1 MFCITPP
8 TGHFVTA
15 PTTLPSSQASPLQRG
30 PFRALLSDQD
40 PPRRRRGPRAAGNA
54 AAVGTLASYPLFI
67 SRTFSLQRCKVAQR
81 SRRLRCPSAKE
92 TPTRSSRQARVAPCH
107 RPQNWSKSRPS
118 ACIVACK
125 GRGQRWG
132 LWLGHLPWQPLASGG
147 EKRRGGGVVRDPSKQ
162 AKKVSGAG
170 PRPSSGPGRIQ
181 PRLLCPQTKP
191 PFEIWAVPTTSR
203 LRSQRWPHRHS
214 STRRGLATLTV
225 ISAARS
231 SCCSH
236 CLNCHHSKTRL
247 VHVSLW
253 KRAA

>member
-147 EKRRGGGVVRDPSKQ
+147 EKLRGGVLSGTQASKQ
-162 AKKVSGAG
+162 RKSLVQGRDQAQDQEGYNPGCCV
-170 PRPSSGPGRIQ
+170 PRLSLPLRSGPFPQ
-181 PRLLCPQTKP
+181 PPD
-191 PFEIWAVPTTSR
+191 
-203 LRSQRWPHRHS
+203 
-214 STRRGLATLTV
+214 
-225 ISAARS
+225 
-231 SCCSH
+231 
-236 CLNCHHSKTRL
+236 
-247 VHVSLW
+247 
-253 KRAA
+253 